1 MNTILAPRTR
11 DSPGNWHLSPK
22 IVDEHRS
29 TQRAHGGRRN
39 RYTAFVDYPT
49 RYAAAFGRGYSCRE
63 RDQDSEHCP

>member
-1 MNTILAPRTR
+1 MRPRDRTNDVLSGRESTNTILAPRTR

-22 IVDEHRS
+22 IVDEHSS

-49 RYAAAFGRGYSCRE
+49 RYASL
-63 RDQDSEHCP
+63 S